1 MLQKSYKFG
10 VRNLAGKERKSEE
23 KPVLRN
29 ITINLPDQY
38 DEVIQKLI
46 RLKLIPSRS
55 EAIRTALREF
65 LQDEFQ
71 NLDMMENFLDNAILE
86 KKLDIE

>member
-1 MLQKSYKFG
+1 M
-10 VRNLAGKERKSEE
+10 AGKERKNEE
-23 KPVLRN
+23 KPELRN

-65 LQDEFQ
+65 LHDEFR
-71 NLDMMENFLDNAILE
+71 NLDMMESFLE
-86 KKLDIE
+86 KKLELE

>member
-1 MLQKSYKFG
+1 M
-10 VRNLAGKERKSEE
+10 AGKDRNSEK
-23 KPVLRN
+23 KPTLRN

-65 LQDEFQ
+65 LQDEFR
-71 NLDMMENFLDNAILE
+71 NLDMMESFLNDNFFE
-86 KKLDIE
+86 KKLNLE

>member
-1 MLQKSYKFG
+1 M
-10 VRNLAGKERKSEE
+10 AGKDRNSEE
-23 KPVLRN
+23 KPELRN

-71 NLDMMENFLDNAILE
+71 NLDMMENFLDDALLE
-86 KKLDIE
+86 KKLDLE

>member
-1 MLQKSYKFG
+1 M
-10 VRNLAGKERKSEE
+10 AGKERKSEE
-23 KPVLRN
+23 KRELRN

-71 NLDMMENFLDNAILE
+71 NLDMMENFLDDALLE
-86 KKLDIE
+86 KKLDLE